1 MHDSVSRLETFVT
14 RLLTDAAFRAEALR
28 APERVMAA
36 HGLSLPERAGA
47 LALAQ
52 APAGAGPVEA
62 GVNGTWL

>member
-1 MHDSVSRLETFVT
+1 MHNPVSRLETFVT
-14 RLLTDAAFRAEALR
+14 RLLTDAAFRAEVLR

-62 GVNGTWL
+62 GPNGTWI